1 MNFLY
6 NAKSHYNLANL
17 ITMGNITFGMTA
29 IYFTTQH
36 NFVLAVIL
44 AWLGG
49 VCDIFDGKMA
59 RKHKLSNEF
68 GIQLDSF
75 ADFLSFVLMPTFLIF
90 EAVFS
95 GTSDLMM
102 IAAGAGSIYYVISG
116 LRRLIQFNIEADPG
130 EAEKYFT
137 GVPTPLGAILLWLVF
152 LANVYLGLPAFG
164 VLLLLVSI
172 GFLLNSNVKVPHP

>member
-17 ITMGNITFGMTA
+17 ITMGNISFGMMA

-36 NFVLAVIL
+36 NFVLAIIL

-49 VCDIFDGKMA
+49 ICDIYDGKMA
-59 RKHKLSNEF
+59 RKHNLSNEF

-75 ADFLSFVLMPTFLIF
+75 ADFLSFVLMPTFLIY
-90 EAVFS
+90 EAIFDQS
-95 GTSDLMM
+95 SNLML
-102 IAAGAGSIYYVISG
+102 ILAGAGSIYYVISG

-130 EAEKYFT
+130 EAEKFFT

-152 LANVYLGLPAFG
+152 LANTYLGLPAFG
-164 VLLLLVSI
+164 VLVCMLLI
-172 GFLLNSNVKVPHP
+172 AYLLNSNVKVPHP

>member
-6 NAKSHYNLANL
+6 KAENHFNIANL
-17 ITMGNITFGMTA
+17 ITMANISFGMMA

-49 VCDIFDGKMA
+49 ACDIFDGKMA
-59 RKHKLSNEF
+59 RKHNLSNEF

-95 GTSDLMM
+95 DAGVFMM
-102 IAAGAGSIYYVISG
+102 ILAGAGSIYYVISG
-116 LRRLIQFNIEADPG
+116 LRRLIQFNIEADVG

-152 LANVYLGLPAFG
+152 LSNVYLGVPSLA
-164 VLLLLVSI
+164 VLILMLTI
-172 GFLLNSNVKVPHP
+172 GFLLNSTLKVPHP

>member
-1 MNFLY
+1 MHFLY
-6 NAKSHYNLANL
+6 NSKSHYNLANL
-17 ITMGNITFGMTA
+17 ITMGNISFGMMA

-59 RKHKLSNEF
+59 RKHNLSNEF
-68 GIQLDSF
+68 GVQLDSF

-95 GTSDLMM
+95 GTSNLMM
-102 IAAGAGSIYYVISG
+102 VIAGAGSIYYVISG

-164 VLLLLVSI
+164 VLALMLTI